1 MARVFISHSSRDN
14 EAARHVFDWLR
25 AQGFEEGF
33 LDIDKHQGI
42 PPGAR
47 WEQTLYEELERAQA
61 VILILTKNWFDS
73 KWCFAEF
80 AQARSRGKAI
90 FPVIISPDGDQYV
103 GDDLQKIKLFRD
115 ERGGLELLARELT
128 EVALQ
133 SQGGFDFP
141 PGRAPYPGF
150 FAFDEDDAA
159 IYFGRDDDIR
169 RLIQRL
175 ESRRIEGGRRF
186 VAVLGESGTGKSSL
200 LRAGVIPRLRRAKR
214 DWIVLSAFRPEEDP
228 FMGLARSLRQAGIDR
243 TSSQLVD
250 ADPEELAMAL
260 ASKFDEHHAAI
271 LVAIDQFEEVFTRA
285 PAERSA
291 QFVALLA
298 RMLKPGLPFVVA
310 ATMRSD
316 HLGDLQR
323 AAPLATEFEEFS
335 LRPMPVER
343 IGEIIRGPARVA
355 GVAVD
360 DELVSRMTADAR
372 TTDALPLVAFALRRL
387 YDEVGADRHMTLAQY
402 ERLRDAAAGLSPLE
416 TIVRDTAGK
425 VLADL
430 SPSEAELKALREAFV
445 PGLVRVNDEGGFVR
459 QAAPWES
466 VPEASRRLIAALA
479 GPAARLLVVR
489 DRRGGREVEVAHE
502 ALFRVWPLLIG
513 WLNEEKEF
521 LIGRNR
527 LEKALADWQGLPD
540 ADKDKGLLSGILLRR
555 ARQWLIEHPA
565 RFSRDEAGFIRA
577 SEAAEEAR
585 RREEEEQ
592 RRELEQ
598 AKLRQAETE
607 RDAAQRVQRRTR
619 IAALLLGLV
628 ALVAIGAGIFAF
640 QAERRASAEAVRAT
654 QEADRA
660 NAEAARATAEAAR
673 ANAEADR
680 ATKNLTIAR
689 ETVDRVVLDVA
700 QGLRD
705 VEGMRLESV
714 RTILTR
720 VQAAVE
726 DLAKA
731 APDDIGVQRTKAAML
746 TLFGDIYL
754 RTGDMGSAGTT
765 YEAALALRRHLVELD
780 AGNGT
785 QDRDLTIALTRY
797 GDFLLRAGKIRE
809 ALGAY
814 TEALE
819 IARKIAARDPNGVDS
834 EPDVWFAL
842 VKVGDAR
849 LAIADTDGAAGAY
862 KEALDLVR
870 RLAAAKDAP
879 PERER
884 DLLQSLFAYGE
895 VEARLGNSKD
905 AMGVF
910 EEALSLARAIVAKDT
925 GNTQS
930 RRDLVIALQKIGD
943 AQLGVGKAKE
953 ALAAFQEALSTI
965 QGIAASDAD
974 NKDWQNDVAIAYEK
988 VGDAQ
993 DALGDHQAALKTYET
1008 QLVIARRLA
1017 AADPRNALWQRGLS
1031 VCLERIGDE
1040 RMNLGDKPGAV
1051 AAYDEELVIARR
1063 LAEADPDNLDWQ
1075 RDLMVSF
1082 NKVANAKIQNA
1093 DFAGGKAMF
1102 EEGLKIARRLHDKD
1116 PQNIQTQTDLIIA
1129 LTQVAISEMDDLDR
1143 KRAYID
1149 EALAMMKK
1157 LSDAGQMPMAMNVMK
1172 GILEKLKKQMEAPQ
1186 ESPTPQTPPEE
1197 KPGATPAPEA
1207 PAAP

>member
-14 EAARHVFDWLR
+14 EAARKIFDWLR

-103 GDDLQKIKLFRD
+103 GDDLQKIKLWRD
-115 ERGGLELLARELT
+115 ERGGLELLAHELT

-141 PGRAPYPGF
+141 SGRAPYPGF

-200 LRAGVIPRLRRAKR
+200 LRAGIIPRLRRARR

-243 TSSQLVD
+243 TSAQLAEAD
-250 ADPEELAMAL
+250 AEELAVAL
-260 ASKFDEHHAAI
+260 ANKYDEHHAAI

-355 GVAVD
+355 GVEVD
-360 DELVSRMTADAR
+360 EELVTRMTADAR

-387 YDEVGADRHMTLAQY
+387 YDDVGAHKHMTLAQY

-416 TIVRDTAGK
+416 TIVRDTAGR
-425 VLADL
+425 VIADL
-430 SPSEAELKALREAFV
+430 APAEAELKALREAFV

-459 QAAPWES
+459 QAAAWES
-466 VPEASRRLIAALA
+466 IPEGARRLIAALA
-479 GPAARLLVVR
+479 GPAARLLVIR

-527 LEKALADWQGLPD
+527 LEKALADWQELPE
-540 ADKDKGLLSGILLRR
+540 ADRDKGLLSGILLRR

-565 RFSRDEAGFIRA
+565 RFSKDEADFIRA
-577 SEAAEEAR
+577 SDAAEEAR
-585 RREEEEQ
+585 RRQEEEQ
-592 RRELEQ
+592 RRALEE

-619 IAALLLGLV
+619 IAAVLLGLV
-628 ALVAIGAGIFAF
+628 ALVAAGAGIFAL
-640 QAERRASAEAVRAT
+640 QAERRAS
-654 QEADRA
+654 
-660 NAEAARATAEAAR
+660 AEAARATAEAAR
-673 ANAEADR
+673 ANAETDR
-680 ATKNLTIAR
+680 ATRNLTIAR

-720 VQAAVE
+720 VQAAV
-726 DLAKA
+726 DKLAEA
-731 APDDIGVQRTKAAML
+731 APDDIGVQRTRAAML

-754 RTGDMGSAGTT
+754 RTGDMASAGST
-765 YEAALALRRHLVELD
+765 YDAALTLRRRLVTLD
-780 AGNGT
+780 GGKGD
-785 QDRDLTIALTRY
+785 QDRDLCVMLTRY
-797 GDFLLRAGKIRE
+797 GDFQLRAGKIAA
-809 ALGAY
+809 AL
-814 TEALE
+814 ALYSE
-819 IARKIAARDPNGVDS
+819 SLEVARRIALRNPDGIDS
-834 EPDVWFAL
+834 KADVWFGL

-849 LAIADTDGAAGAY
+849 MAMADTPGAVAAY

-870 RLAAAKDAP
+870 GLAAARDAP
-879 PERER
+879 PERQR
-884 DLLQSLFAYGE
+884 DLLQSLFAFGE
-895 VEARLGNSKD
+895 GQSRLGNEKD
-905 AMGVF
+905 AMATF
-910 EEALSLARAIVAKDT
+910 EEALALARTILAKDT

-943 AQLGVGKAKE
+943 SQLATGKARDALASFRE
-953 ALAAFQEALSTI
+953 ALTVIEGVSAT
-965 QGIAASDAD
+965 DPD
-974 NKDWQNDVAIAYEK
+974 NKDWQADLAIAHEK

-993 DALGDHQAALKTYET
+993 DAEGDHAGALKTYEA

-1017 AADPRNALWQRGLS
+1017 EADPRNAIWQRGLS

-1040 RMNLGDKPGAV
+1040 KMNLGDKAGAV
-1051 AAYDEELVIARR
+1051 AAYDEELGIAER
-1063 LAEADPDNLDWQ
+1063 LAAIDPDNLDWQ
-1075 RDLMVSF
+1075 RDLMVSS
-1082 NKVANAKIQNA
+1082 NKVANARVQTG
-1093 DFAGGKAMF
+1093 DFAGGKARF
-1102 EEGLKIARRLHDKD
+1102 EEGLKIARRLFGKD
-1116 PQNIQTQTDLIIA
+1116 PASITAQTDLIIC
-1129 LTQVAISEMDDLDR
+1129 LTQVAIGENEDLAR
-1143 KRAYID
+1143 KGALID
-1149 EALAMMKK
+1149 EALGMMKK
-1157 LSDAGQMPMAMNVMK
+1157 LSDAGQLPLPMNVMR
-1172 GILEKLKKQMEAPQ
+1172 GLLEKLKKDLAGLTEP
-1186 ESPTPQTPPEE
+1186 PPE
-1197 KPGATPAPEA
+1197 ARSAPSSA
-1207 PAAP
+1207 PAEPVAAPAQ

>member
-14 EAARHVFDWLR
+14 EAAKHIFDWLR

-103 GDDLQKIKLFRD
+103 GDDLQKIKLWRD

-128 EVALQ
+128 EIALQ

-200 LRAGVIPRLRRAKR
+200 LRAGVIPRLRRARR

-228 FMGLARSLRQAGIDR
+228 FIGLARSLRQAGIDR

-250 ADPEELAMAL
+250 ADPEELAIAL
-260 ASKFDEHHAAI
+260 ANRFDEHHAAI
-271 LVAIDQFEEVFTRA
+271 LVAIDQFEEVFTRT

-298 RMLKPGLPFVVA
+298 KMLKPGLPFVVT

-323 AAPLATEFEEFS
+323 AGPLTDQFEQFS
-335 LRPMPVER
+335 LGPMPVER

-355 GVAVD
+355 GVEVD
-360 DELVSRMTADAR
+360 EELVTRMTGDAR

-387 YDEVGADRHMTLAQY
+387 YDEVGSDRRITLARY

-425 VLADL
+425 VIAELAPGD
-430 SPSEAELKALREAFV
+430 AELKALREAFV

-459 QAAPWES
+459 QAAAWENI
-466 VPEASRRLIAALA
+466 PEGARRLIAALA
-479 GPAARLLVVR
+479 GPAARLLVIR
-489 DRRGGREVEVAHE
+489 ERRGGREVEVAHE

-527 LEKALADWQGLPD
+527 LEKALTDWQGLPD
-540 ADKDKGLLSGILLRR
+540 ADRDKGLLSGILLRR
-555 ARQWLIEHPA
+555 ARQWLIDHPA
-565 RFSRDEAGFIRA
+565 RFSKDEAGFIRA
-577 SEAAEEAR
+577 SDAAEEAR
-585 RREEEEQ
+585 RQQEEAQ

-607 RDAAQRVQRRTR
+607 RDAARRVQRRTR
-619 IAALLLGLV
+619 IAAVLLGLV
-628 ALVAIGAGIFAF
+628 ALAAVGAGIFAV
-640 QAERRASAEAVRAT
+640 QSEQRATAEAARAT

-660 NAEAARATAEAAR
+660 NAEAERATAEAAR
-673 ANAEADR
+673 ANAETER

-689 ETVDRVVLDVA
+689 ETVDRIVLDVA

-726 DLAKA
+726 KLAVA
-731 APDDIGVQRTKAAML
+731 APEDIDVQRTKAAML

-754 RTGDMGSAGTT
+754 RTGDMASAGTA
-765 YEAALALRRHLVELD
+765 YETVLTLRRHLVELD
-780 AGNGT
+780 GGKGT

-797 GDFLLRAGKIRE
+797 GDFELRAGKVRD
-809 ALGAY
+809 ALAAY
-814 TEALE
+814 VEALE
-819 IARKIAARDPNGVDS
+819 VARRIAARNPDGVDS
-834 EPDVWFAL
+834 MPDVWFAL
-842 VKVGDAR
+842 VKVGDAKM
-849 LAIADTDGAAGAY
+849 AVADTAGAAAAY

-870 RLAAAKDAP
+870 KLAAAREAP
-879 PERER
+879 PERQR

-895 VEARLGNSKD
+895 IQSRLGNEKD
-905 AMGVF
+905 AMGLF
-910 EEALSLARAIVAKDT
+910 QEALTLARSILARDT

-930 RRDLVIALQKIGD
+930 RRDLVIALQKVGD
-943 AQLGVGKAKE
+943 SQLAAGKAKD
-953 ALAAFQEALSTI
+953 ALASFQEALDIIRGVSAT
-965 QGIAASDAD
+965 DPD
-974 NKDWQNDVAIAYEK
+974 NKDWQADLSIAYEK

-993 DALGDHQAALKTYET
+993 DAQGDRAGALKTYEA
-1008 QLVIARRLA
+1008 QLVIARKLA
-1017 AADPRNALWQRGLS
+1017 EADGRNAIWQRGLA

-1040 RMNLGDKPGAV
+1040 KINLKDTDGAV
-1051 AAYDEELVIARR
+1051 AAYDEGLVITRR
-1063 LAEADPDNLDWQ
+1063 LAESDRDNLDWQ
-1075 RDLMVSF
+1075 RDLLVSY
-1082 NKVANAKIQNA
+1082 NKVANAKVQKA

-1102 EEGLKIARRLHDKD
+1102 EEGLKLARRLHDRD
-1116 PQNIQTQTDLIIA
+1116 PQNVTTQTDLIIS
-1129 LTQVAISEMDDLDR
+1129 LTQMAIIETTDLDR
-1143 KRAYID
+1143 KRAFID
-1149 EALAMMKK
+1149 EALGMMQK
-1157 LSDAGQMPMAMNVMK
+1157 LSDAGQMPLAMNVMR
-1172 GILEKLKKQMEAPQ
+1172 GLLEKLKKEL
-1186 ESPTPQTPPEE
+1186 ESPAEPLVPSSPGTTSPGSPQPPAQS
-1197 KPGATPAPEA
+1197 P
-1207 PAAP
+1207 